1 MGPFE
6 LLAFIS
12 TVGAGTVTETL
23 SEGPVPPGPEH
34 WIVQVLLELIAP
46 VDWEPPSILFEPD
59 QALEAVHE
67 STTPLTIQ
75 DNVFDAP

>member
-12 TVGAGTVTETL
+12 TVGAGTVAETL

-59 QALEAVHE
+59 HAFEAVQE
-67 STTPLTIQ
+67 SASPLTVH
-75 DNVFDAP
+75 DNVFELP